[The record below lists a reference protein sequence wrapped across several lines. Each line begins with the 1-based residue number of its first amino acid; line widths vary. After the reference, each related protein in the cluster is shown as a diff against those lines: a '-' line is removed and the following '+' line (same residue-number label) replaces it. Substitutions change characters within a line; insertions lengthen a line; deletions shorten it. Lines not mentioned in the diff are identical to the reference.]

1 VLSFLPVACRS
12 EDRQRIE
19 VSRFFE
25 TDRLDDFHGW
35 TMTEE
40 VRQDISQLT
49 DAVPSWVA
57 VVVLLLFV
65 ASGLYSLF
73 LARAV
78 VLWVSVWLAAV
89 RLVLFLFVIYLLYRL
104 VLAVERIAD

>member
-1 VLSFLPVACRS
+1 
-12 EDRQRIE
+12 
-19 VSRFFE
+19 
-25 TDRLDDFHGW
+25 
-35 TMTEE
+35 
-40 VRQDISQLT
+40 
-49 DAVPSWVA
+49 VP